1 MKKTLVLLLA
11 AAGLAQA
18 DYVWQGP
25 TGNDSISAKKW
36 ATQENWQLTN
46 DTKWVGTDSAG
57 PGTPYSN
64 MWDPIVV
71 KDAAGR
77 ISAIEGWNLNLTLI
91 NTQLVVNQVMKFQ
104 NDGGLAC
111 YINID
116 STSSLIINRF
126 SGGNDG
132 QPLYLNC
139 EGQFTMYYDKN
150 QGGAGTYA
158 DLGTTGMMKLLKHQS
173 NTSTDGFTAKI
184 SRLEAD
190 LLDEVSFT
198 LGEVSERVL
207 IELTKGT
214 SMNQLA
220 DNDIV
225 INASDEWIRV
235 GSAAEVVND
244 GNKYYWVTQSQEGV
258 KLSYVATAAPIPE
271 PTTATLSLLAL
282 AGLAARRRRK

>member
-1 MKKTLVLLLA
+1 MKKTLALLLA

-18 DYVWQGP
+18 DYVWKGGDTITNP
-25 TGNDSISAKKW
+25 MWATKENWEMTGN
-36 ATQENWQLTN
+36 
-46 DTKWVGTDSAG
+46 TKYSTAFEPPG
-57 PGTPYSN
+57 PGQTNSD

-71 KDAAGR
+71 ENASGS
-77 ISAIEGWNLNLTLI
+77 IQNLEGWNLNLTLI
-91 NTQLVVNQVMKFQ
+91 NSNLGVNSVAKFQ
-104 NDGGLAC
+104 NDGGKAC

-116 STSSLIINRF
+116 ANSSLSITSF
-126 SGGNDG
+126 GGGNDG

-139 EGQFTMYYDKN
+139 EGYFTLGFHKN
-150 QGGAGTYA
+150 QGGTGTYA
-158 DLGTTGMMKLLKHQS
+158 NLGSTGRMELHKYR
-173 NTSTDGFTAKI
+173 NADVEGYTAKI
-184 SRLEAD
+184 SYLEAD
-190 LLDEVSFT
+190 LSDNVSFT
-198 LGEVSERVL
+198 LGVIEDRIL

-214 SMNQLA
+214 TMNQLT
-220 DNDIV
+220 DSDIK